1 MKMSEELLPIENQHE
16 RLPKCSDAEKEMR
29 IAEVVDLYGQLKTY
43 KEIQNFLMEKYG
55 LTRKSTEP
63 YLRQGK
69 EELIKSIPDAKEIIA
84 RHIKKYTS
92 IAVKNEDQDVR
103 SSMIAMVNIEKLL
116 HLHNPET
123 QINQQFNSLNL
134 EGVDLQSIMDAIK
147 AVKQSDGNQI

>member
-1 MKMSEELLPIENQHE
+1 MSEDIIPIEEQD
-16 RLPKCSDAEKEMR
+16 RLPKCSAIEKEMR
-29 IAEVVDLYGQLKTY
+29 IAEVIDMYGQLKTY

-116 HLHNPET
+116 KLHNPET

-134 EGVDLQSIMDAIK
+134 EGVDLESIMNAINELREFQDDK
-147 AVKQSDGNQI
+147 K